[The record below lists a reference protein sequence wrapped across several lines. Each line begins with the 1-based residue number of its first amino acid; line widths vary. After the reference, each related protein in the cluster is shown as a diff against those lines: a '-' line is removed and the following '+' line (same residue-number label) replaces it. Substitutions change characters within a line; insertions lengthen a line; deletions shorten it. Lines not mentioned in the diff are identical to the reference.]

1 MKALLAIMLSFLTLW
16 SAAFAVEGYVTD
28 GSGQIVKTGSG
39 LCLHTGSFTAAN
51 AVEGCDFVAKTKSNP
66 VVLSSDVLFE
76 FNSAVITTKGKVAL
90 DQLSK
95 QIKTTDTLSIVGHA
109 DRIGSAT
116 YNQRL
121 SSYRA
126 DAVAMY
132 LDSKVKALYVT
143 TGVGSTQPT
152 EGTKL
157 CDGLKSQ
164 EKLIK
169 CLSPDRRVVIS
180 FSK

>member
-1 MKALLAIMLSFLTLW
+1 MLSFVTLW
-16 SAAFAVEGYVTD
+16 SVAFAVEGYVTD

-51 AVEGCDFVAKTKSNP
+51 AVENCDLVVKAKSKP

-76 FNSAVITTKGKVAL
+76 FDSAVITTKGKVAL

-95 QIKTTDTLSIVGHA
+95 QIKTTDTLAIVGHA
-109 DRIGSAT
+109 DRIGST
-116 YNQRL
+116 KYNQHL
-121 SSYRA
+121 SSRRA

-143 TGVGSTQPT
+143 TGVGSTQST
-152 EGTKL
+152 EDTVL
-157 CDGLKSQ
+157 CNGLKNF
-164 EKLIK
+164 ERYKA
-169 CLSPDRRVVIS
+169 CLAPDRRVTVTS
-180 FSK
+180 TK